1 MKESTKTIEQFYDTF
16 VERRN
21 EIRERSKIYVQS
33 SDKEIQ
39 EILSGL
45 SDELLLE
52 NNKEYVMEIWE

>member
-1 MKESTKTIEQFYDTF
+1 M
-16 VERRN
+16 ERRN